1 MSIFDD
7 SNSFRNVGIKN
18 SNNELIV
25 MNINTSSNNISFH
38 SSTSDNNVDIMN
50 IKTILNKN
58 TNNELHLSTF
68 DGSTINPAIQIN
80 NITQNVNISGN
91 LNIIDNNDYNT
102 LTLKG
107 PSGVSTLSS
116 NIIFK
121 RGNEVLTQIYNR
133 KPSADLNRTSVYSKN
148 NIEFIVSDSY
158 SDFNNNTKRKMMI
171 YQGNSPDVEIY
182 DQLKV
187 GSTTYPSDDRLKIN
201 EVPIT
206 NAIDTI
212 NKLQPE
218 FYTKI
223 SPTSNSTYPESG
235 LIAQDTYNNAP
246 ELRHLVTIGDTALN
260 NSKNFNEDD
269 KLIENVV
276 DENGNPSYLSLNY
289 IGIIPYL
296 TGAVKEMKTLIDT
309 QNSKINNLESE
320 NNQLKL
326 IIDKLKSANSF
337 IDFKNSL

>member
-68 DGSTINPAIQIN
+68 DGSTINPVIQIN

-91 LNIIDNNDYNT
+91 LNIIDNNHYNT

-107 PSGVSTLSS
+107 PSGASTLSS

-133 KPSADLNRTSVYSKN
+133 KPSANLNRTTVYSKN
-148 NIEFIVSDSY
+148 NIEFILSESY
-158 SDFNNNTKRKMMI
+158 SDFNSDNKRKMMI
-171 YQGNSPDVEIY
+171 YRNSSPDVEIY

-187 GSTTYPSDDRLKIN
+187 GTTIYPSDDRLT
-201 EVPIT
+201 IT

-223 SPTSNSTYPESG
+223 SPTSNSSYPESG

-246 ELRHLVTIGDTALN
+246 ELRHLVTISDTALN
-260 NSKNFNEDD
+260 NPENFNEED

-276 DENGNPSYLSLNY
+276 DENGAPSYLSLNY

-326 IIDKLKSANSF
+326 IIDKLKNANSF